1 MTIDLDGFISELEN
15 YEFGVKNVIPAE
27 SIPQAREGSFSDELD
42 NILHART
49 YLEKQLRLYPHVSQ
63 LLSHLPRLEAADNLL
78 RAKKDIILEL
88 APDFAKGRAH
98 LRQTPPETYW
108 WWYLDAP
115 HVIETEEQIIY
126 IAQDRLGLTFTED
139 LISHIGL
146 RPGQSVKVTAA
157 DPKHILISIQE

>member
-1 MTIDLDGFISELEN
+1 MTIDLNGFVSELEN

-27 SIPQAREGSFSDELD
+27 HIPLAHESAFTDELD

-49 YLEKQLRLYPHVSQ
+49 YLEKQLRLHPQESQ
-63 LLSHLPRLEAADNLL
+63 LLTYLPRLEVADNLL
-78 RAKKDIILEL
+78 RAKRDIILKL
-88 APDFAKGRAH
+88 VPDFAKGRTR

-108 WWYLDAP
+108 WWYLDSP
-115 HVIETEEQIIY
+115 NVVETEEQIIY
-126 IAQDRLGLTFTED
+126 IAQDRLGLTFTD
-139 LISHIGL
+139 DIISHIGL